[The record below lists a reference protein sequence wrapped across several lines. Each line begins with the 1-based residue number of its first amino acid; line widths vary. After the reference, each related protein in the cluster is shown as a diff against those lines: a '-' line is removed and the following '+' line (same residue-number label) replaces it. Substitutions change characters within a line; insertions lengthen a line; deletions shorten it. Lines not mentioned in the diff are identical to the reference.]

1 MCMLALVSLP
11 DALTKARRLYKKTF
25 PRGRSER
32 RGEAYS
38 VPYVELLSDVRT
50 KLEGFFNS
58 LLRIFPLAQ
67 TEASC
72 PTVSPESA
80 RYRCASI
87 REQLC
92 RAHLFGAS
100 SALPLQG
107 SASELPAATSWR
119 VSPCPFY
126 LSHDQLQFFTDLGPQ
141 LLSFYR
147 ALNRLYNE
155 SVKGV
160 QPAWVSRYLDQGKPE
175 ALVQY
180 SRMKRFRDVLPAV
193 IRPDVIPT
201 QDGMVITELDS
212 VPGGIGLT
220 ACLSS
225 IYHDLDGGESRLIG
239 GRDGMVRGFASMLR
253 SVQGPREG
261 CIAILVS
268 EESKD
273 YRPEMSWLAAQLREE
288 GLSTWCV
295 EPREIRFTEDG
306 LRLHTDGNEQA
317 ISAIYRFYELFDLL
331 NIPKAELVQYAVKKG
346 WVSITPPYKQA
357 LEEKSAFAL
366 LHHPMLRAFW
376 EKELGVDRLLHLSA
390 IMPKTWLLDPAPLP
404 AIATIPD
411 LHVGDRAVANWA
423 ALESATQKERHYVIK
438 PSGFS
443 ELAWGSRG
451 VSIGHDMPQT
461 EWVEALRKALASF
474 PTTPYILQ
482 EFHKG
487 RLFEMDFMDDDRQ
500 AMVRMSGRARLSPYY
515 FVSEGRVELA
525 GILATVCPADKK
537 ILHGMKDAIM
547 VPCALRPD

>member
-1 MCMLALVSLP
+1 M
-11 DALTKARRLYKKTF
+11 T
-25 PRGRSER
+25 
-32 RGEAYS
+32 
-38 VPYVELLSDVRT
+38 
-50 KLEGFFNS
+50 
-58 LLRIFPLAQ
+58 Q

-72 PTVSPESA
+72 PTISPEAARDRCTAIRTRLCQADLFRSPSA
-80 RYRCASI
+80 VSV
-87 REQLC
+87 QQP
-92 RAHLFGAS
+92 S
-100 SALPLQG
+100 SGLD
-107 SASELPAATSWR
+107 AATSWR

-126 LSHDQLQFFTDLGPQ
+126 LSSDQLQFFITLGPQ

-147 ALNRLYNE
+147 GLNRLYNE
-155 SVKGV
+155 SVKGI
-160 QPAWVSRYLDQGKPE
+160 QPTWISRYLDQGKPE

-180 SRMKRFRDVLPAV
+180 GRMKRFRDGLPAV
-193 IRPDVIPT
+193 IRPDIIPT

-220 ACLSS
+220 ACLSH
-225 IYHDLDGGESRLIG
+225 IYHDLDGDHSRIIG
-239 GRDGMVRGFASMLR
+239 GRDGMVGGFTHMVR
-253 SVQGPREG
+253 SLQDRHAGS
-261 CIAILVS
+261 IAILVS

-288 GLSTWCV
+288 GLSAWCL

-306 LRLHTDGNEQA
+306 LRLRTDAGEQA
-317 ISAIYRFYELFDLL
+317 IGVIYRFYELFDLL

-346 WVSITPPYKQA
+346 WVSITPPYKPA

-366 LHHPMLRAFW
+366 LHHPMVRPFW
-376 EKELGVDRLLHLSA
+376 EKELGVDCLLHLRA

-411 LHVGDRAVANWA
+411 LHVGSRAVADWA
-423 ALESATQKERHYVIK
+423 ALESATQKERHFVIK

-487 RLFEMDFMDDDRQ
+487 RLFEMDFMDEDRQ

-515 FVSEGRVELA
+515 FVAEGRVELA